1 MRSILLATVLVSA
14 AALAPAHAQDDKAKK
29 WCTDAH
35 MQQMADDIAKMSDA
49 AKKKEADTHL
59 AMSKAAMQSNDLKG
73 CVAHM
78 EETHK
83 AMGM

>member
-1 MRSILLATVLVSA
+1 MTVILTVPLLAT
-14 AALAPAHAQDDKAKK
+14 AQAEDDKAKK

-49 AKKKEADTHL
+49 EKKKEADSHL
-59 AMSKAAMQSNDLKG
+59 AMSKAAMQSNDMKG
-73 CVAHM
+73 CVEHM

-83 AMGM
+83 AMGL